1 MKVIDWDKLNIAML
15 NEIHS
20 EEDLNNEIE
29 DEELKIKD
37 EASDYFNIKHH
48 EPYFIRKDIIEVSV
62 PKPEIHNAQDNLRLI
77 RKEQIFSSQASYLFH
92 VEKQL
97 SSISES
103 WESEIWYIKNLLLPR
118 PYSKEK
124 SFNPD
129 ITVWFH

>member
-62 PKPEIHNAQDNLRLI
+62 PKHKIHNAQHNLRLI
-77 RKEQIFSSQASYLFH
+77 FSIGQIFSSQASNLFH
-92 VEKQL
+92 VEIQL
-97 SSISES
+97 SSISVLVES
-103 WESEIWYIKNLLLPR
+103 
-118 PYSKEK
+118 
-124 SFNPD
+124 
-129 ITVWFH
+129 

>member
-62 PKPEIHNAQDNLRLI
+62 PKHKIHNAQHNLRLI
-77 RKEQIFSSQASYLFH
+77 FSIGQIFSSQASNLFH
-92 VEKQL
+92 VQKQL

-103 WESEIWYIKNLLLPR
+103 WELEIWNLIHQKPTS
-118 PYSKEK
+118 PKAIAVTK
-124 SFNPD
+124 A
-129 ITVWFH
+129 I